1 MNHPKVTIYTPEP
14 AFRKPGK
21 MIRDMFQDLRDSR
34 ELAWRLAVRDIKA
47 LYRQSF
53 LGYLWAFLLPLIN
66 TATWLFLQGT
76 GIVQVA
82 ETALPYP
89 VYVFVGT
96 MLWQIFT
103 EAVQSPLQQVA
114 ESKSILSKLNFPR
127 ESLILAGIY
136 KSIFNAA
143 IKIVVL
149 LIAIIALGVYP
160 DWSLLLFP
168 IGVFSI
174 LLVGNTIGLFL
185 GPIGVLYSDIGK
197 AIPVITQFAMYITPV
212 VFAMPEAGITAKIF
226 EYNFL
231 TPLII
236 NARAWLT
243 GSETEFLNYFII
255 VNVSALLLFF
265 VSWIIYRITMPILIE
280 RMSA

>member
-1 MNHPKVTIYTPEP
+1 M
-14 AFRKPGK
+14 FR
-21 MIRDMFQDLRDSR
+21 DLRDSR

-53 LGYLWAFLLPLIN
+53 LGYFWAFLLPLIN

-243 GSETEFLNYFII
+243 GSETEFLSYFIT

>member
-1 MNHPKVTIYTPEP
+1 M
-14 AFRKPGK
+14 FRE
-21 MIRDMFQDLRDSR
+21 MFRDLKNSR

-53 LGYLWAFLLPLIN
+53 LGYFWAFLLPVIN

-82 ETALPYP
+82 ETSLPYP

-103 EAVQSPLQQVA
+103 EAVQSPLQQVG

-136 KSIFNAA
+136 KSLFNAT
-143 IKIVVL
+143 IKVGVL
-149 LIAIIALGVYP
+149 LVAILLLGVYP
-160 DWSLLLFP
+160 DASILLFP
-168 IGVFSI
+168 LGVLSI

-185 GPIGVLYSDIGK
+185 GPIGVLYTDIGK
-197 AIPVITQFAMYITPV
+197 AIPVITQFTMYITPV
-212 VFAMPEAGITAKIF
+212 VFAIPAAGLTAKIF

-231 TPLII
+231 TPLIM
-236 NARAWLT
+236 NSRAWLT
-243 GSETEFLNYFII
+243 GSETEFVGYFLI
-255 VNVSALLLFF
+255 VNAAALVLLM

-280 RMSA
+280 RMNA